1 MSSRPRKKRKTPDND
16 SDEEDIDGSDDDNT
30 QRSGKRNARNPTG
43 RNQHA
48 RVPPLEDIADQ
59 IRKYHAENPTFKYQ
73 DYMAAFMKDHGI
85 KIGRSKLAKYIS
97 QLGLSTSSRGNRMP
111 KDEQTQL
118 VLDELSKDPL
128 QTRGPRVVKEALNLA
143 GHKIGRNTISD
154 IMHDFQEEGFLKRHP
169 RSKKKTIFRTPLTSV
184 GPHEEWSVDGHDK
197 LNVAGFGVYG
207 IRDKWGGTYL
217 HYRVLP
223 SNRYA
228 DVVGVVYLECAKKYG
243 GVPIQGSSD
252 HGSEVCDAHAVQVT
266 LRNEYSD
273 YDPVL
278 IPAWEFLS
286 STRNITIESGWRPL
300 FYTWGVN
307 VLEFYQSGL
316 NDGFFEPGNVIHEQ
330 TSNWIWFPAVQRSLD
345 EFCHQ
350 QQNNH
355 RIRKQP
361 AKLLPSGGTPNEFV
375 ANPTAYGGEDCLVEV
390 PKPVLDR
397 LLEEARE
404 TAQEHMRFVDD
415 DFDVLAQDAY
425 KALGEPEITLQNAWV
440 VFRDMIA
447 QLDQM

>member
-59 IRKYHAENPTFKYQ
+59 IRKYHAENPTFKT
-73 DYMAAFMKDHGI
+73 HGI

-169 RSKKKTIFRTPLTSV
+169 RSKKKTIFRTPLTLL
-184 GPHEEWSVDGHDK
+184 DGHDK

-243 GVPIQGSSD
+243 GNIQYKQFRIFPT

-278 IPAWEFLS
+278 IPAWEFLL

-307 VLEFYQSGL
+307 VLEFYPSGL

-404 TAQEHMRFVDD
+404 TAQEHMRCIQSIGGTGDYITERMGCFSRYDSTIRPDVDS
-415 DFDVLAQDAY
+415 VNH
-425 KALGEPEITLQNAWV
+425 TT
-440 VFRDMIA
+440 
-447 QLDQM
+447 